1 MASCPIKMFRF
12 HLIRAKMAFHL
23 VAVMDFQY
31 SVEGK
36 EYGTKGVVRILVKGL
51 EGDDCK
57 RGSVVGRGFLEI
69 WEVRRRTFFSQAGG
83 AEEQVEVT
91 E

>member
-1 MASCPIKMFRF
+1 MGQS
-12 HLIRAKMAFHL
+12 
-23 VAVMDFQY
+23 
-31 SVEGK
+31 
-36 EYGTKGVVRILVKGL
+36 VVRILVKGL

-57 RGSVVGRGFLEI
+57 RGSVVERGFLER
-69 WEVRRRTFFSQAGG
+69 WEGLRRTFFSQTGG